1 MIIMEPGKSPDLM
14 AGNPW
19 WPRNGLLGPPTKG
32 LGGGPPDPAP
42 FRCIGDC
49 ALVWRALARSSKNIS
64 SWELAEWDPPT
75 PPPPDDDHNDDD
87 EGGGAPDDDDDDY
100 VVRMMKI
107 SSSGDGD
114 VENHDEDGDDDDD
127 GDGDG

>member
-1 MIIMEPGKSPDLM
+1 MLCLIIMGPGNSPDLM
-14 AGNPW
+14 AGNPG

-32 LGGGPPDPAP
+32 LGGGPPVPAP

-75 PPPPDDDHNDDD
+75 PPPDDDRDDDD
-87 EGGGAPDDDDDDY
+87 EDDDE
-100 VVRMMKI
+100 
-107 SSSGDGD
+107 D
-114 VENHDEDGDDDDD
+114 VDDD
-127 GDGDG
+127 GEDVDDDIMKMIS